1 MNRKKFLNRVKVW
14 LKLVLIFF
22 SLLFNFSA
30 FLIVVLIFNVPYIR
44 KAIFGRLP
52 FKFDK
57 KPWSGVR
64 TFEYIEGLHIDI
76 FYPRSRRRGTVF
88 FAHGGGWI
96 SGYRRQPNN
105 LSWYRFLVS
114 KGFVVAA
121 VDYSRGYRGGIERLI
136 EELSHALVFLNKN
149 AAQLGLPNGKIS
161 LMGLSAG
168 GHLALLVAAKM
179 HKLVKN
185 VAAYYAPCDLLDV
198 WESPSLFARIALIA
212 TLKRLPTRS
221 KEVYAK
227 FSPINVVHAS
237 MPPALLVHGKKDSIV
252 PYESSVKMFRKLK
265 KLDCRVKLLTHPQ
278 ADHGF
283 EFILKDE
290 KTKQIIEQTVEFL
303 SEGGSN

>member
-1 MNRKKFLNRVKVW
+1 MSRKKLLNRAKVW

-22 SLLFNFSA
+22 SLLFNFSV

-52 FKFDK
+52 FKVEK

-64 TFEYIEGLHIDI
+64 TFEYIEGLYIDI
-76 FYPRSRRRGTVF
+76 FYPRSRKRGTVL

-105 LSWYRFLVS
+105 LSWYKFLVS

-121 VDYSRGYRGGIERLI
+121 VDYSRGYRGIEKLI
-136 EELSHALVFLNKN
+136 EELSHALTFLSKN
-149 AAQLGLPNGKIS
+149 AAQLGLPNEKIS

-168 GHLALLVAAKM
+168 GHLALLTAAKM
-179 HKLVKN
+179 YNLVKN
-185 VAAYYAPCDLLDV
+185 VVAYYAPCDLLDV
-198 WESPSLFARIALIA
+198 WESPSLFARIALVA

-227 FSPINVVHAS
+227 YSPINVAHTS
-237 MPPALLVHGKKDSIV
+237 MPPVLLVHGKKDSIV

-265 KLDCRVKLLTHPQ
+265 KLGCQVKLLTHPQ

-283 EFILKDE
+283 EFVLRDE
-290 KTKQIIEQTVEFL
+290 KTKQIIKQTVEFL